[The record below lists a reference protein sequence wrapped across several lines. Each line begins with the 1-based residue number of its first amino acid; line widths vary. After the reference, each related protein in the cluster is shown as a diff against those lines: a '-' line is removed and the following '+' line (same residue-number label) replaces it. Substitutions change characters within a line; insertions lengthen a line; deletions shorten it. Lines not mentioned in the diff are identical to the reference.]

1 VLQHSE
7 SDREFLNFKDGYRTL
22 AEMVI
27 IFFIF
32 SLFNDGISNLD
43 FAALNDW
50 MMVDIELGRRWKEA
64 IITSFKVL
72 P

>member
-1 VLQHSE
+1 MLQNSGF
-7 SDREFLNFKDGYRTL
+7 DREFVNFKDGYLTL

-27 IFFIF
+27 IFFIC

-43 FAALNDW
+43 FAALSAW
-50 MMVDIELGRRWKEA
+50 MMVDIELGRIWKEA
-64 IITSFKVL
+64 LMTSFKVL